1 MSFLSLVRREMQGS
15 LTRLLALSAVGGVST
30 ALILVSIN
38 AGAQAA
44 DNGQSSIWTAGLF
57 IISLLLFIQV
67 QQYVLITT
75 TAEIGAIIHK
85 LRVRMMNYARRAE
98 LLPLEKIGR
107 AHITAVITMET
118 TTLTQASNV
127 LAFAIQNALM
137 IVLVIAY
144 VAYLSIF
151 SFALSVFIVGIG
163 AALFHARTR
172 QLATEMSKATI
183 WESRLFD
190 RLADV
195 LDGFKEVRLHR
206 ARSNELFDDIVEVSR
221 SASNLKIRTQSETYR
236 RMIFLQ
242 SSLYTLLGA
251 VAFIVPAFSET
262 GSGTITK
269 SITALAFIVGACF
282 GFRAIG
288 SDHCCGQHG
297 SG

>member
-1 MSFLSLVRREMQGS
+1 MQGS
-15 LTRLLALSAVGGVST
+15 LTRLLTLSAVGGVST
-30 ALILVSIN
+30 ALILASIN

-44 DNGQSSIWTAGLF
+44 DNGQSSIRTAGLF

-127 LAFAIQNALM
+127 LAFVIQNALM

-172 QLATEMSKATI
+172 QLATEMRKGDDLGKSAVRPPNR
-183 WESRLFD
+183 RLGW
-190 RLADV
+190 L
-195 LDGFKEVRLHR
+195 
-206 ARSNELFDDIVEVSR
+206 
-221 SASNLKIRTQSETYR
+221 
-236 RMIFLQ
+236 
-242 SSLYTLLGA
+242 
-251 VAFIVPAFSET
+251 
-262 GSGTITK
+262 
-269 SITALAFIVGACF
+269 
-282 GFRAIG
+282 
-288 SDHCCGQHG
+288 
-297 SG
+297 